1 MIGVRGILL
10 LIPATHMRAYLTMAR
25 RVQAGLRV
33 AILGLIL
40 VSILVAILGS
50 IIVSIRTT
58 LLLGK
63 RSCNS
68 EGARP

>member
-10 LIPATHMRAYLTMAR
+10 LITATHVRAYLTMAR

-33 AILGLIL
+33 AIL
-40 VSILVAILGS
+40 VAILGSIHSS

>member
-10 LIPATHMRAYLTMAR
+10 LIPATHVRAYLTMAR
-25 RVQAGLRV
+25 RVRAGLH
-33 AILGLIL
+33 L
-40 VSILVAILGS
+40 AILGS

>member
-1 MIGVRGILL
+1 
-10 LIPATHMRAYLTMAR
+10 MAR

>member
-10 LIPATHMRAYLTMAR
+10 LIPATHVRAYLTMAR
-25 RVQAGLRV
+25 RVQAGLR
-33 AILGLIL
+33 
-40 VSILVAILGS
+40 VAILGS